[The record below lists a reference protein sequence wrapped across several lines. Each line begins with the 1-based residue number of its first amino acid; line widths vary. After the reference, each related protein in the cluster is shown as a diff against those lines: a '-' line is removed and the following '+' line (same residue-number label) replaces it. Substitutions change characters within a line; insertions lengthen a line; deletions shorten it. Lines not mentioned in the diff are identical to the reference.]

1 MSNPRKS
8 EERGSAVFI
17 DLENYFFA
25 SKGLLGT
32 EQARQ
37 FLNRVVDIIQDS
49 NYCVAMA
56 PAWVIGHYIS
66 LLHEFSIPIAVVPP
80 GSNAADLALLEQAKH
95 LASIGYTHFV
105 VLSGDHIFSE
115 LCRAYPTTVIVRN
128 DKALAQAL
136 RDSAEKVITDRDV

>member
-1 MSNPRKS
+1 MSIPSNS
-8 EERGSAVFI
+8 GTRGTAVLI
-17 DLENYFFA
+17 DLENYFFG

-37 FLNRVVDIIQDS
+37 FLSRVVDIIQDS

-56 PAWVIGHYIS
+56 PAWVIGHYVS

-128 DKALAQAL
+128 SKALSHAL
-136 RDSAEKVITDRDV
+136 RDSAETIITDGDL